1 MSRFNNENA
10 VVRLPAQWQNFNTPD
25 KHHLIIEKNDTL
37 LEDHAII
44 PPPPIRSKHKQKTD
58 IYKIIIDSRDRNI
71 ILYPSP
77 AKYSVKLDTPIND
90 VVGIQL
96 SDYNIPFSRT
106 IINNTNK
113 TLKYSI
119 DSGATIKSVTL
130 TEGNLTGT
138 EIATELKLRIGIDI
152 SSVDYDLQTDK
163 LTFNSIN
170 NNFKL
175 IFSNSVNDKN
185 NLYSVLGFLPVDY
198 QASGLKIIA
207 PYMVNLDADN
217 YLIMKLENAITNIS
231 NNDTINKSFAI
242 IKNSILSDEL
252 IKKNFNPP
260 LNNFSTFNIEFCD
273 YYGNLIDF
281 NNREHRLEFQIETL
295 SKTENIFI

>member
-1 MSRFNNENA
+1 MSKFINENFA
-10 VVRLPAQWQNFNTPD
+10 NFNTPNN
-25 KHHLIIEKNDTL
+25 HHLIIEKNDTL

-113 TLKYSI
+113 ILKYSI
-119 DSGATIKSVTL
+119 DAGVTIKSVTL
-130 TEGNLTGT
+130 IEGNLTGD
-138 EIATELKLRIGIDI
+138 ELALELKTELDSDI
-152 SSVDYDLQTDK
+152 TSVTYDPKTDK
-163 LTFNSIN
+163 LSFKCIN

-175 IFSNSVNDKN
+175 IFSNSINDKN
-185 NLYSVLGFLPVDY
+185 NLYSILGFLPIDY
-198 QASGLKIIA
+198 QASTFTGGSYIYA